1 MVWYLDTSALLKLV
15 VAEAESPA
23 MRAWH
28 ASHGPLWSS
37 QLLRTEARRAG
48 TRLGVHPQAIDDA
61 LDTVSLVS
69 PSETTFRRAGE
80 LPPSSLR
87 SLDALHLA
95 AALDLGADLEG
106 MVVYDER
113 LAAAAAAHSVA
124 VLTPH

>member
-1 MVWYLDTSALLKLV
+1 MVWYLDTSAFLKLV

-37 QLLRTEARRAG
+37 QLLQTEARRAG
-48 TRLGVHPQAIDDA
+48 KRLGLYPQAIDDA

-69 PSETTFRRAGE
+69 PTDATFRRAGD
-80 LPPSSLR
+80 LPPASLR

-95 AALDLGADLEG
+95 AALELGADLEG
-106 MVVYDER
+106 MIVYDER
-113 LAAAAAAHSVA
+113 LAAAAATHSVV
-124 VLTPH
+124 VLKPQ